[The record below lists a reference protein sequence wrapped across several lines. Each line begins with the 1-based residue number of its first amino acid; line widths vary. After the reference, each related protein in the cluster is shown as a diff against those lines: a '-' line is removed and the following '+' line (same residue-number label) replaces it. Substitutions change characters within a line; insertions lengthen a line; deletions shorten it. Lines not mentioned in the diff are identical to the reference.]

1 MKHQRRVALP
11 CLLVAILCQHQA
23 RSLQGTAGSR
33 WVPSSSRI
41 VPQGTPV
48 TARSQLQCAALCMRT
63 VRCYRFCHNTV
74 TLTCFLDTCM
84 PSDTGQVVA
93 DATKCYDK
101 VMKQCPAIDGYH
113 LHCSHCIKLN
123 TTSATYSSA
132 TTQCGLEGGHLYFF
146 KTLAVDKPPLTSLI
160 PQNLVSYYIWIGAD
174 AVGRKRQFA
183 WSDGTPLPVT
193 SEVWQVGEPNNVLED
208 CLSVIVLDISQHKG
222 KTP

>member
-23 RSLQGTAGSR
+23 RSLQGTTGSR

-84 PSDTGQVVA
+84 PSGTGQVVA

-101 VMKQCPAIDGYH
+101 VMSKMNSIMHYSGSLLCPFRGNS
-113 LHCSHCIKLN
+113 LRL
-123 TTSATYSSA
+123 
-132 TTQCGLEGGHLYFF
+132 FF
-146 KTLAVDKPPLTSLI
+146 ILFSITKIA
-160 PQNLVSYYIWIGAD
+160 G
-174 AVGRKRQFA
+174 FA
-183 WSDGTPLPVT
+183 WLPVC
-193 SEVWQVGEPNNVLED
+193 G
-208 CLSVIVLDISQHKG
+208 
-222 KTP
+222 